1 MEKEKKSKVGL
12 IVFLSV
18 TLIIAIVGAILL
30 YTQVINKVN
39 KDDKDNNN
47 NNGNNNVTEKE
58 QITPLMYEI
67 TKEGSNNKIYLIG
80 SIHFADLEKIE
91 FPKYVTDAYDK
102 SDYLACEFDILKAVE
117 NIDQNEATKDY
128 FYTYPDSLEKHVS
141 NDTYKK
147 IVKFMNEQFKYTEE
161 RVKTMSLE
169 YIESMLTQLVLA
181 NSNIGAQSGG
191 VDTYYLDKAHN
202 ENKKILEVESYEFQ
216 SKLTKSFP
224 DRVQELSILNTID
237 YYQKSIDELNKLYES
252 WKYGKVDEL
261 EKLLIDIE
269 DEDNYTKEDLDMMID
284 YNKKM
289 LDDRNIGMKNKLEEY
304 FDKNYKVFYMVGAG
318 HLIGEN
324 GIASLLEKD
333 GYTVKIIKG

>member
-269 DEDNYTKEDLDMMID
+269 DDDNYTKEDLDMMID

-304 FDKNYKVFYMVGAG
+304 FSNNYTVFYMVGAA
-318 HLIGEN
+318 HLIGDN
-324 GIASLLEKD
+324 GIAHLLELD
-333 GYTVKIIKG
+333 GYTVTRVK